1 MTGAP
6 FLWEQAETVGIV
18 PGEQSPEEPGKKEG
32 SRESSPFQ
40 YLKGATKELERDF
53 LQGHRVIRQGEFTL
67 Y

>member
-18 PGEQSPEEPGKKEG
+18 PGEQSPEEPGEKEG

-40 YLKGATKELERDF
+40 YLKG
-53 LQGHRVIRQGEFTL
+53 LQKSWRGIFCKGIG
-67 Y
+67 